1 MRNQESGKRGL
12 GVLDTTSTTIED
24 SKLVPSL
31 DDAAN
36 VVAASLHVNLQ
47 LLGFPVLCEERQG
60 GAGNLTVP
68 RDLHPD
74 PTKNQQIQGIY

>member
-36 VVAASLHVNLQ
+36 VVTASFHVNLQ
-47 LLGFPVLCEERQG
+47 LLGFPVLCEQRQG
-60 GAGNLTVP
+60 RARNLTVP
-68 RDLHPD
+68 RDFHPYS
-74 PTKNQQIQGIY
+74 TKSKECTKGG

>member
-1 MRNQESGKRGL
+1 MSQALGSLRL

-36 VVAASLHVNLQ
+36 IVAASLHVNLQ
-47 LLGFPVLCEERQG
+47 LLGFPVLCEQRQG

-68 RDLHPD
+68 
-74 PTKNQQIQGIY
+74 